1 MKIKSSFPT
10 WTSILIWTS
19 TSTFPLTETIS
30 LHQTTQRT
38 KKLRTSISKAQ
49 TSLQSRSQQTV
60 KSHTCQLSLTRSSF
74 TSLLIDLS
82 LQSAQSSQLW
92 TQVMAHPSLSKSKAP
107 YSPQRMSEPQPGAAW
122 SNHKRSSKFSINW
135 IHLRSCRQSQNTS
148 RGKTKLAIEISK
160 LLSLAHNF
168 SKLAIK
174 MALSKQLQ
182 SVVRIVP
189 ECHKDVL
196 LVEKPNCNL
205 TTSIRSQ
212 KRGESA
218 IKHLLFGRK
227 SALLVRNE
235 CSQAAHHLRTCQ

>member
-1 MKIKSSFPT
+1 M
-10 WTSILIWTS
+10 
-19 TSTFPLTETIS
+19 
-30 LHQTTQRT
+30 
-38 KKLRTSISKAQ
+38 
-49 TSLQSRSQQTV
+49 
-60 KSHTCQLSLTRSSF
+60 
-74 TSLLIDLS
+74 
-82 LQSAQSSQLW
+82 
-92 TQVMAHPSLSKSKAP
+92 
-107 YSPQRMSEPQPGAAW
+107 
-122 SNHKRSSKFSINW
+122 
-135 IHLRSCRQSQNTS
+135 
-148 RGKTKLAIEISK
+148 AIETSK

-205 TTSIRSQ
+205 ITSIRSQ